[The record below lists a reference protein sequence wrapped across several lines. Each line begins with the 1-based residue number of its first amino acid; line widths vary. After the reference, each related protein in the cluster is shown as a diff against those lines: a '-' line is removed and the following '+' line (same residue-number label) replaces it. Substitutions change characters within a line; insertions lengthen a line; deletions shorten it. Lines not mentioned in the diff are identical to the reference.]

1 MLEFALTAIALTAI
15 GTTVIVGGALGL
27 LVLAE
32 ILHGTF

>member
-27 LVLAE
+27 LVLVE
-32 ILHGTF
+32 FLHGTF